1 MTDNSQNL
9 DPVDQASMEAAQRN
23 AGGYPTTSG
32 DLDQFGPEG
41 RTGTADDP
49 ELDQAMQSVEGV
61 KTYLD
66 PSLDSA
72 ELTRRA
78 DLVEQAE
85 TARDG
90 DNRKGVDA
98 AIADARGA
106 A

>member
-9 DPVDQASMEAAQRN
+9 DPTTDASLAAAQRN

-61 KTYLD
+61 KTYLSADVD
-66 PSLDSA
+66 PA
-72 ELTRRA
+72 ELARRA
-78 DLVEQAE
+78 DLVEGAE
-85 TARDG
+85 NARDG
-90 DNRKGVDA
+90 DNRKGVDQA
-98 AIADARGA
+98 VADARS
-106 A
+106 